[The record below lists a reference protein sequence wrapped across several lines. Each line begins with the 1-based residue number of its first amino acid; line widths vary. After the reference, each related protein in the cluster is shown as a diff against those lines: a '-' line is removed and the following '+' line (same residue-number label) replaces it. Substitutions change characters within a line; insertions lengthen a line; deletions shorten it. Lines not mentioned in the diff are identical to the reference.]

1 MFTRMIFTLALLA
14 GCALAQNNIPPELPP
29 ETIAPPTSSSSFLGT
44 WEGQGSGGT
53 WITIKLVESGGKI
66 LGTIVRDRTALDAD
80 QEKEVRNWV
89 LKGRVV
95 NVKTRGRVLTFNVES
110 KGVMDTYEMVLRD
123 DSQAAIHKVI
133 AGAESKGAI
142 KSWPLT
148 KTSGE

>member
-1 MFTRMIFTLALLA
+1 VLTQMTLTVGLLA

-44 WEGQGSGGT
+44 WEGQGSAGT
-53 WITIKLVESGGKI
+53 WITIKLVETGGKI
-66 LGTIVRDRTALDAD
+66 FGTIARDRTALDAD
-80 QEKEVRNWV
+80 QENEVRDWV

-110 KGVMDTYEMVLRD
+110 KGAMDTYEMVLRD
-123 DSQAAIHKVI
+123 DSQAAIHKVV
-133 AGAESKGAI
+133 ARAESKSAV
-142 KSWPLT
+142 KPWPLT